1 MIKNKVFLL
10 GGSGFLG
17 SKIIETRPNNIDLWF
32 SSKTQDK
39 NFNDKHIEL
48 DIFDLEKFK
57 EIIKKINPKIII
69 HSARLDPFD
78 NDSIKAE
85 EITESLVKI
94 INDFSIKLLYIST
107 DAVFD
112 GKKGNYKENDIPNPI
127 TDYGKAKLAAE
138 NVIKNNCKNYIIIRT
153 ANIYGQNNEIWD
165 KRTKSLLD
173 EINSKQTVYRFNDVY
188 RSFTLV
194 DNLAKS
200 CWKLVNSDFNGI
212 INIAGDKKSFFQ
224 FSNEIVHKLKINTDL
239 INGISFKENNIN
251 IAIDTSLDNH
261 LAKSLNLL

>member
-1 MIKNKVFLL
+1 L

-17 SKIIETRPNNIDLWF
+17 SKIIGIKPDNINLWF
-32 SSKTQDK
+32 SSRTHNK

-48 DIFDLEKFK
+48 DIIDSENFRKV
-57 EIIKKINPKIII
+57 IKKINPKIII
-69 HSARLDPFD
+69 HCARLDPFD
-78 NDSIKAE
+78 NDPIKAE
-85 EITESLVKI
+85 EITKNLVKV

-112 GKKGNYKENDIPNPI
+112 GQKGNYKENDIPNPV
-127 TDYGKAKLAAE
+127 TDYGKAKLVAE
-138 NVIKNNCKNYIIIRT
+138 NVIKNNCNNYIIIRT
-153 ANIYGQNNEIWD
+153 ANIYGQNNGIWD

-173 EINSKQTVYRFNDVY
+173 EINSKKTIYRFNDVY

-200 CWKLVNSDFNGI
+200 CWKLIDSNFNGI
-212 INIAGDKKSFFQ
+212 INIAGNRKHFFQ
-224 FSNEIVHKLKINTDL
+224 FSNEIVHKLKINSDL
-239 INGISFKENNIN
+239 INGISSKENNTN
-251 IAIDTSLDNH
+251 IAIDTSLNTS